1 MRTKAD
7 LHVSMLSIFKVSDG
21 TRMWYLYC
29 ENITICK
36 HDSLYLL
43 LRFMLWVLIHF
54 LSILISIHLREKF
67 TH

>member
-43 LRFMLWVLIHF
+43 L
-54 LSILISIHLREKF
+54 
-67 TH
+67 